1 MAVQEICC
9 RILFTS
15 SFHLMNKMSEFNIDA
30 FSSVYEVNV
39 SKFFKFLN
47 NVKLYTLLNASTLN
61 PDHKINNFYF
71 I

>member
-1 MAVQEICC
+1 
-9 RILFTS
+9 
-15 SFHLMNKMSEFNIDA
+15 MNKMSEFNIDA